1 MGNSSVEGQTGAVG
15 DGFIKPCDRH
25 PAYLPNGIG
34 DRHRLADGEACE
46 GRHSGLIETQ
56 RNATMKMKT
65 CAIAAFL
72 LLGAPLAQA
81 LETTPFVYSTVAE
94 QPQNVNDREI
104 AGLFDRWNAALKTGS
119 AVAVTS
125 LYAPDAI
132 LQPTVSNKVRS
143 TPAQIQDYFV
153 HFLAAKPVGVINYRE
168 IRHLG
173 PDAAMDSGVYTF
185 TLTQADGSKREVQAR
200 YTFLYERLDGQWKII
215 NHHSS
220 AMPEVPKTLQ
230 ASH

>member
-1 MGNSSVEGQTGAVG
+1 
-15 DGFIKPCDRH
+15 
-25 PAYLPNGIG
+25 
-34 DRHRLADGEACE
+34 
-46 GRHSGLIETQ
+46 
-56 RNATMKMKT
+56 MKMKT
-65 CAIAAFL
+65 CAIAAFFL
-72 LLGAPLAQA
+72 LAAPFVQA
-81 LETTPFVYSTVAE
+81 VETVPFVYRTVAE
-94 QPQNVNDREI
+94 QPQKQTDREI
-104 AGLFDRWNAALKTGS
+104 AGLFDRWNAALQTGS
-119 AVAVTS
+119 ASAVTA

-143 TPAQIQDYFV
+143 TPEQIQDYFA
-153 HFLAAKPVGVINYRE
+153 HFLTGKPVGVINYRE

-185 TLTQADGSKREVQAR
+185 TLTQADGTKRDVQAR

-220 AMPEVPKTLQ
+220 AMPEVPKTLH

>member
-1 MGNSSVEGQTGAVG
+1 
-15 DGFIKPCDRH
+15 
-25 PAYLPNGIG
+25 
-34 DRHRLADGEACE
+34 LADGEGRE
-46 GRHSGLIETQ
+46 GRQSGAIETQ
-56 RNATMKMKT
+56 RNTSMKMKT
-65 CAIAAFL
+65 CAIAAFFL
-72 LLGAPLAQA
+72 L
-81 LETTPFVYSTVAE
+81 TTPLVHAVEVTPYVYSTVAE
-94 QPQNVNDREI
+94 QPSNVDDREI
-104 AGLFDRWNAALKTGS
+104 AALFDRWNAALKTGS
-119 AVAVTS
+119 ANAVTS

-143 TPAQIQDYFV
+143 TPAQIEDYFQ
-153 HFLAAKPVGVINYRE
+153 HFLAAKPVGQINYRE

-185 TLTQADGSKREVQAR
+185 TLTQADGTKRDVQAR

-220 AMPEVPKTLQ
+220 AMPEVPKSLH

>member
-1 MGNSSVEGQTGAVG
+1 
-15 DGFIKPCDRH
+15 
-25 PAYLPNGIG
+25 
-34 DRHRLADGEACE
+34 
-46 GRHSGLIETQ
+46 
-56 RNATMKMKT
+56 MKMKT
-65 CAIAAFL
+65 CAIAALFL
-72 LLGAPLAQA
+72 LAAPLVQA
-81 LETTPFVYSTVAE
+81 LEATPYVYRTVAE
-94 QPQNVNDREI
+94 QPKNVNDREI
-104 AGLFDRWNAALKTGS
+104 AALFDRWNAALQTGS
-119 AVAVTS
+119 AAAVTG

-132 LQPTVSNKVRS
+132 LQPTVSNKVRN
-143 TPAQIQDYFV
+143 TPAQIQDYFE
-153 HFLAAKPVGVINYRE
+153 HFLAGKPVGQINYRE

-220 AMPEVPKTLQ
+220 AMPEVAKTLH